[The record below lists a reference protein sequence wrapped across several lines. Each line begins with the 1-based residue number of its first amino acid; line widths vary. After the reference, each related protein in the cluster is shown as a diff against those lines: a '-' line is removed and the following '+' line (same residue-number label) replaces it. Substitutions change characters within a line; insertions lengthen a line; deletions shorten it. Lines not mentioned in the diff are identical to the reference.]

1 MNPSVMHRHDSIFS
15 WYKTFFSIFLVT
27 IIATCNAGSRRRCW
41 ARGAAGRKA
50 SPRAVHPSTQL
61 FVGIDYFIYQI
72 IALTRT
78 LIFFFMNISPC
89 TLNLMRMWFAKIE
102 YIINN
107 KIIFFLQECIG
118 VTAVQMAPFDDDWS
132 SFKCTRCLSDASG
145 RFDFKSCLAR
155 LQIGINKVMLSSFFL
170 LRAQKASDVFC

>member
-1 MNPSVMHRHDSIFS
+1 MRLSIVMYSKF
-15 WYKTFFSIFLVT
+15 
-27 IIATCNAGSRRRCW
+27 NAHVVR
-41 ARGAAGRKA
+41 
-50 SPRAVHPSTQL
+50 
-61 FVGIDYFIYQI
+61 QI
-72 IALTRT
+72 Q
-78 LIFFFMNISPC
+78 
-89 TLNLMRMWFAKIE
+89 
-102 YIINN
+102 YII
-107 KIIFFLQECIG
+107 KHILTILQECIG